1 VFLKFGPGNESSS
14 GNQLHRHI
22 FMLLGPAGTGAGD
35 FIGAFRL
42 WTKIQRDDLRIMLID
57 QIFCELELFSDPRFD
72 P

>member
-1 VFLKFGPGNESSS
+1 
-14 GNQLHRHI
+14 
-22 FMLLGPAGTGAGD
+22 MLLGPAGTGAGD